1 MTAGAATTPGTPMP
15 AAAVEQVVIDAML
28 AASVDKSL
36 PVSRDTEVLR
46 VVDSLGLMMG
56 LAKIQT
62 ALNIKLAPRET
73 IAALQARSIGDL
85 ALVLITAMGARG
97 AQPA

>member
-1 MTAGAATTPGTPMP
+1 MP
-15 AAAVEQVVIDAML
+15 ATAVERVVIDVML
-28 AASVDKSL
+28 AASADKSV
-36 PVSRDTEVLR
+36 PVSRDTEVLQ

-56 LAKIQT
+56 LAKLQT
-62 ALNIKLAPRET
+62 ALNIRLAPRET
-73 IAALQARSIGDL
+73 IAALQARSIADL